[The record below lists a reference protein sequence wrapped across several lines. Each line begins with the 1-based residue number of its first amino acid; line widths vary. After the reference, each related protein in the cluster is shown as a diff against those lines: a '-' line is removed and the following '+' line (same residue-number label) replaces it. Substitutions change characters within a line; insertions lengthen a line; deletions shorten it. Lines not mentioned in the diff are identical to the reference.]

1 MIDAAITQLSPT
13 NAHAGNSRKLRLPL
27 RACAHRRGWV
37 SSSLPSWRERPSL
50 PTGEA
55 MVGLAPSYPP
65 PTLVV
70 ADERR
75 RDPVSSK
82 YTLRVGF
89 ANLQKRIYGTAGS
102 VGLTP
107 PSNQQALLSRI
118 RAAVGYKISLGC
130 ARVRDPPQRNVINV
144 TLMFATPW
152 ALAWATL
159 SPPGIGNSHVCL

>member
-1 MIDAAITQLSPT
+1 MPQSLNHLERTHPPETRGNCGFLCVLARIDV
-13 NAHAGNSRKLRLPL
+13 GGFRR
-27 RACAHRRGWV
+27 RCRRGESV
-37 SSSLPSWRERPSL
+37 SPSL
-50 PTGEA
+50 PTGGA